1 MKWCSALGDVE
12 KARTPAVS
20 LAAQPTTFDDDLMSR
35 IEDASLNA
43 SAPPQQRWLDGWLVR
58 YNAGKAR
65 RSRSI
70 NAVAVGRFPLE
81 QKLKLAAALFDA
93 AGLPLVFRI
102 TSFSQPVGLDAGL
115 AALGFVLVDPT
126 DVLVCTALPAAGLP
140 WAAAGT
146 AWESLNG
153 AAYAQAVGALRGSTP
168 AECEAHAQRL
178 AESPVPYQGFAV
190 RREGDGQMLACGQ
203 MAVESDLVGLYDV
216 FTDPEARGQGL
227 AQQLCERMLSMA
239 VSQGAHTAYLQ
250 VQGDNFSAQRVY
262 QRLGFAR
269 AYGYHYRQPR

>member
-1 MKWCSALGDVE
+1 VRWRLLNLRVKWCNALVE
-12 KARTPAVS
+12 ATRPA
-20 LAAQPTTFDDDLMSR
+20 AFDFDLLSS

-43 SAPPQQRWLDGWLVR
+43 SAPPQQRWIDGWLVR

-70 NAVAVGRFPLE
+70 NAVAAGRFALAH
-81 QKLKLAAALFDA
+81 KLKLAAELFDA

-102 TSFSQPVGLDAGL
+102 TPFSQPADLDAQL
-115 AALGFVLVDPT
+115 AALGFVAVDPT
-126 DVLVCTALPAAGLP
+126 DVMVCTSLPPAGMP
-140 WAAAGT
+140 WAVAGT

-153 AAYAQAVGALRGSTP
+153 AAYAKAVGALRGSTP

-190 RREGDGQMLACGQ
+190 RRSSDGHLLACGQ
-203 MAVESDLVGLYDV
+203 MAQESDLVGLYDV
-216 FTDPEARGQGL
+216 FTDPQARSQGL
-227 AQQLCERMLSMA
+227 AYQLCERMLSLA
-239 VSQGAHTAYLQ
+239 GNQGARTGYLQ
-250 VQGDNFSAQRVY
+250 VQGDNYSAQRVY

-269 AYGYHYRQPR
+269 AYGYHYRQPV